1 MIVLTRVVVVMLA
14 LSIMLV
20 EVSSAPL
27 PAQNVGPSPTQTFVP
42 TEPAPP
48 WQVTPSTTRTPTIT
62 PVGTP
67 TPIPSSTPSSH
78 DPYLNL
84 TKREGAPGSFITFGG
99 FSFTDSPQASIFL
112 NDVFIG
118 AVPNSQGWFQF
129 QLDTRYLEE
138 GYYTLRVDTG
148 VEQRAQTFLLDSDEP
163 SHPSDTRLTTFVA
176 PYGVMPRFPFFLP
189 VLLK

>member
-27 PAQNVGPSPTQTFVP
+27 PAQNVGLSPTQTFVP
-42 TEPAPP
+42 TEPLPTR
-48 WQVTPSTTRTPTIT
+48 QVTPSTTPTIT
-62 PVGTP
+62 PIGMK
-67 TPIPSSTPSSH
+67 TPIPSSTPWSY
-78 DPYLNL
+78 DPILNI

-99 FSFTDSPQASIFL
+99 GSFTHSAQASIFL

-163 SHPSDTRLTTFVA
+163 LHPSNTRLTTFVA